1 MNDVVVRT
9 QRGWPRPHVIVK
21 MGWGSFI
28 DRQIT
33 QMGELFSSGKG
44 DGVFGE
50 ENTMLPM
57 LTVAVAVAIWTPVT
71 VAACKWIADA

>member
-1 MNDVVVRT
+1 
-9 QRGWPRPHVIVK
+9 
-21 MGWGSFI
+21 
-28 DRQIT
+28 
-33 QMGELFSSGKG
+33 MGELFSDRNG

-71 VAACKWIADA
+71 VVACKWIADA